1 MPLEVPRLVMRGIRK
16 TFGPTIALGRVDL
29 EILPGEVHALVGEN
43 GAGKSTLMKVLSGA
57 HAPDEGAMEFDGQP
71 YCPRNPLDA
80 RARGVGMIYQELSVA
95 PHLTVEENIVLGM
108 EPMKGPFVDR
118 KAMRARAMEALAH
131 FDHPDIRPDVKAG
144 TLSVSAQ
151 QLIEIGRS
159 LAMGCKLLVFDE
171 PTSSLAQK
179 DIERLFLLIDRL
191 KAQGISIIYI
201 SHFLEEVKR
210 LASRLTVLRDGS
222 VVGTR
227 DVATTEPEEI
237 VSLMVGRDV
246 EDLYPRTERT
256 PGERILAVAGLTGA
270 RNKPDDVTLDLHR
283 GEVVGIAGLVGSGRT
298 EFMRA
303 LFGLDP
309 VKGGAVEVAAMRAG
323 NGKPR
328 DRWKQRIGMLS
339 ENRKEEGLALNLS
352 IADNVTLPCLERF
365 GSAGTLSP
373 ARQKSAT
380 AAWIEKLG
388 IKCQGPG
395 QPIGALSG
403 GNQQKAAF
411 ARLLEYDVDVFLLDE
426 PTRGIDIAAKAR
438 IYEAINEVVTDPQRP
453 RAVIIISSYLPELFG
468 VCDRIAVMSQGKL
481 TRAVPVAQLT
491 PHDVMLVAT
500 GKAADLC
507 EHRTSNAE
515 HRTPN

>member
-1 MPLEVPRLVMRGIRK
+1 MSAAQPRLVMRGIRK
-16 TFGPTIALGRVDL
+16 TFGPTVALGRVDL
-29 EILPGEVHALVGEN
+29 EVLPGEVHALVGEN
-43 GAGKSTLMKVLSGA
+43 GAGKSTLMKILSGA
-57 HAPDEGAMEFDGQP
+57 HLADGGQMEIDGKP
-71 YCPRNPLDA
+71 YHPHNPLEA
-80 RARGVGMIYQELSVA
+80 RAAGVGMIYQELSIA

-118 KAMRARAMEALAH
+118 KSMRARALEALAH
-131 FDHPDIRPDVKAG
+131 FDHPDIRPDTIAG
-144 TLSVSAQ
+144 ELSVSAR
-151 QLIEIGRS
+151 QLVEIGRS

-179 DIERLFLLIDRL
+179 DIERLFSLIDRL

-227 DVATTEPEEI
+227 DVSSVTPEE
-237 VSLMVGRDV
+237 VVAMMVGRDV
-246 EDLYPRTERT
+246 EDLYPRSGHH
-256 PGERILAVAGLTGA
+256 PGEKLLEIRGLSGSTKPLAV
-270 RNKPDDVTLDLHR
+270 NLDLHR

-298 EFMRA
+298 EFLRA

-309 VKGGAVEVAAMRAG
+309 SPAGEVIVR
-323 NGKPR
+323 GKSGPADPR
-328 DRWKQRIGMLS
+328 RRWREGVGFLS
-339 ENRKEEGLALNLS
+339 ENRKEEGLALNRS
-352 IADNVTLPCLERF
+352 IADNVTLTCLERF
-365 GSAGTLSP
+365 GKGGMLLP
-373 ARQKSAT
+373 QKQRLAT
-380 AAWIEKLG
+380 AVWIERLG
-388 IKCQGPG
+388 IKCQGPA
-395 QPIGALSG
+395 QPVGALSG

-411 ARLLEYDVDVFLLDE
+411 ARLLEHDVDVLLLDE

-438 IYEAINEVVTDPQRP
+438 IYEAINEVVTDPVRP

-481 TRAVPVAQLT
+481 TRAVPVEKLT

-500 GKAADLC
+500 GKAADL
-507 EHRTSNAE
+507 
-515 HRTPN
+515 P

>member
-1 MPLEVPRLVMRGIRK
+1 MSPTPRLVMREIRK
-16 TFGPTIALGRVDL
+16 TFGPTVALGRVDL
-29 EILPGEVHALVGEN
+29 EVLPGEVHALVGEN

-57 HAPDEGAMEFDGQP
+57 HTADSGTMVIDGKP
-71 YCPRNPLDA
+71 YNPRNPLDA
-80 RARGVGMIYQELSVA
+80 RAAGVGMIYQELSIA

-118 KAMRARAMEALAH
+118 KAMRAIALEALVH
-131 FDHPDIRPDVKAG
+131 FDHPDIKPDTLAG
-144 TLSVSAQ
+144 NLSVSAL
-151 QLIEIGRS
+151 QLVEIGRS

-179 DIERLFLLIDRL
+179 DIERLFRLIDKL

-227 DVATTEPEEI
+227 DVATVTPEEV

-246 EDLYPRTERT
+246 EDLYPRTLHER
-256 PGERILAVAGLTGA
+256 GEKFLEIRELSGQE
-270 RNKPDDVTLDLHR
+270 KPHEVNLELHR
-283 GEVVGIAGLVGSGRT
+283 GEVIGIAGLVGSGRT

-303 LFGLDP
+303 VFGLDR
-309 VKGGAVEVAAMRAG
+309 VKSGQVIVCGNADAAT
-323 NGKPR
+323 PR
-328 DRWKQRIGMLS
+328 KRWQQGVGMLS

-352 IADNVTLPCLERF
+352 IADNVTLTCLERF

-373 ARQKSAT
+373 KRQSTAT
-380 AAWIEKLG
+380 SRWISRLG
-388 IKCQGPG
+388 IKCQGPN
-395 QPIGALSG
+395 QAIGGLSG
-403 GNQQKAAF
+403 GNQQKTAF
-411 ARLLEYDVDVFLLDE
+411 ARLLEHDVDVLLLDE

-438 IYEAINEVVTDPQRP
+438 IYEAINEVVTDPERP
-453 RAVIIISSYLPELFG
+453 RAVIMISSYLPELFG

-481 TRAVPVAQLT
+481 TRAVAVDKLT

-500 GKAADLC
+500 GKTPDL
-507 EHRTSNAE
+507 
-515 HRTPN
+515 P

>member
-1 MPLEVPRLVMRGIRK
+1 MSSTHPRLVMRGIRK

-29 EILPGEVHALVGEN
+29 EVLPGEVHALVGEN
-43 GAGKSTLMKVLSGA
+43 GAGKSTLMKILSGA
-57 HAPDEGAMEFDGQP
+57 HAPDSGEMEIDGRT
-71 YCPRNPLDA
+71 YHPRNPLEA
-80 RARGVGMIYQELSVA
+80 RARGVGMIYQELSIA

-108 EPMKGPFVDR
+108 EPSLGPFVNR

-131 FDHPDIRPDVKAG
+131 FDHPDLHPDALAG
-144 TLSVSAQ
+144 TLSVSAL
-151 QLIEIGRS
+151 QLVEIGRS

-201 SHFLEEVKR
+201 SHFLEEVTR

-227 DVATTEPEEI
+227 DVATTTPEEV

-246 EDLYPRTERT
+246 EDLYPRSERT
-256 PGERILAVAGLTGA
+256 QGETLLEITNLSGKQKPESVNLT
-270 RNKPDDVTLDLHR
+270 LHR
-283 GEVVGIAGLVGSGRT
+283 GEVIGIAGLVGSGRT
-298 EFMRA
+298 EFLRA

-309 VKGGAVEVAAMRAG
+309 VKNGEVRIGGKSGGAA
-323 NGKPR
+323 PR
-328 DRWKQRIGMLS
+328 KRWQQGIGLLS

-352 IADNVTLPCLERF
+352 IADNVTLTCLERF
-365 GSAGTLSP
+365 GSMGTISP
-373 ARQKSAT
+373 KKQSEAT
-380 AAWIEKLG
+380 GRWIERLG
-388 IKCQGPG
+388 IKCQSPN
-395 QPIGALSG
+395 QPIGGLSG

-411 ARLLEYDVDVFLLDE
+411 ARLLEHDVDVLLLDE

-438 IYEAINEVVTDPQRP
+438 IYEAINEVVTDATRP
-453 RAVIIISSYLPELFG
+453 RAVIMISSYLPELFG

-481 TRAVPVAQLT
+481 TAAVPVEKIT

-500 GKAADLC
+500 GKTTELSPS
-507 EHRTSNAE
+507 EK
-515 HRTPN
+515 

>member
-1 MPLEVPRLVMRGIRK
+1 MATPPRLVMRGIRK

-29 EILPGEVHALVGEN
+29 EVLPGEVHALVGEN

-57 HAPDEGAMEFDGQP
+57 HAPDGGEMEFDGKP
-71 YCPRNPLDA
+71 YLPRNPLDA
-80 RARGVGMIYQELSVA
+80 RARGVGMIYQELSIA

-108 EPMKGPFVDR
+108 EPMKGPLVDR
-118 KAMRARAMEALAH
+118 KLMRARALEALAH
-131 FDHPDIRPDVKAG
+131 FDHPDIRPEVLAG

-151 QLIEIGRS
+151 QLVEIGRS

-171 PTSSLAQK
+171 PTSSLSQK

-191 KAQGISIIYI
+191 KSQGISIVYI
-201 SHFLEEVKR
+201 SHFLEEVNR

-227 DVATTEPEEI
+227 DVATTPPEEI
-237 VSLMVGRDV
+237 VSMMVGRDV
-246 EDLYPRTERT
+246 DDLYPRTERHA
-256 PGERILAVAGLTGA
+256 GEALLEIKHLAGTTKPADASLTL
-270 RNKPDDVTLDLHR
+270 RR
-283 GEVVGIAGLVGSGRT
+283 GEVVGIAGVVGSGRT
-298 EFMRA
+298 EFLRA

-309 VKGGAVEVAAMRAG
+309 VKSGEI
-323 NGKPR
+323 
-328 DRWKQRIGMLS
+328 RIGGRDGAASPRQRWRQGVGLLS

-352 IADNVTLPCLERF
+352 IADNITLPCLDRF
-365 GSAGTLSP
+365 GRGGAVSP
-373 ARQKSAT
+373 AKQMSRSAV
-380 AAWIEKLG
+380 WIEKLG
-388 IKCQGPG
+388 IKCQGPA

-403 GNQQKAAF
+403 GNQQKVAF
-411 ARLLEYDVDVFLLDE
+411 ARLLEYDVDILLLDE

-438 IYEAINEVVTDPQRP
+438 IYEAINEAVTDSARP

-481 TRAVPVAQLT
+481 TRAVPVADLT

-500 GKAADLC
+500 GKAADLPQINSSP
-507 EHRTSNAE
+507 RS
-515 HRTPN
+515 